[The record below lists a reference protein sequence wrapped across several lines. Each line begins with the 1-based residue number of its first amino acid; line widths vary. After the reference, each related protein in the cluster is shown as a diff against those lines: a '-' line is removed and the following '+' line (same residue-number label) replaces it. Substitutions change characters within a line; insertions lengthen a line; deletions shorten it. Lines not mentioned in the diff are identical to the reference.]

1 MWIHKI
7 TPPSLMRQISIEP
20 FTLFCIPYI
29 RFVQVVWRRL
39 LVSREG
45 GLSSVS
51 YTLLRC
57 AYSYVIYYIRANLLL
72 CVITIALYFVNKF
85 TGIRLEINRESL
97 IRHKC
102 QLGFIYQV
110 TRNSKFSLDGGKL
123 NWLSGNLEILL
134 AQKWE

>member
-1 MWIHKI
+1 
-7 TPPSLMRQISIEP
+7 MRQISMHKLDRTIHVV
-20 FTLFCIPYI
+20 LHSIYSI
-29 RFVQVVWRRL
+29 RASRL
-39 LVSREG
+39 KTMLVSREG

-123 NWLSGNLEILL
+123 NWLSGNLEIL
-134 AQKWE
+134 QK